1 MKIENTS
8 GVQWTQSPI
17 DANMIEMSGNLAF
30 VPTKNQFLAMKNKQA
45 NKVGFTFEE
54 TPINPEGSFISAL
67 FIDAIFLLSNDEDD
81 DFVENKI
88 ELYKAENGNYAFGL
102 KGSKHTYFLNPIKVS
117 ETDNRIAAM
126 TFWREPLLIC

>member
-67 FIDAIFLLSNDEDD
+67 FIDAIFLLFNDEDD

>member
-67 FIDAIFLLSNDEDD
+67 FIDAIFLLFNDEDD

-102 KGSKHTYFLNPIKVS
+102 KGSKHT
-117 ETDNRIAAM
+117 
-126 TFWREPLLIC
+126 

>member
-17 DANMIEMSGNLAF
+17 DANVIEMSGNLAF
-30 VPTKNQFLAMKNKQA
+30 VPTKNKFWAMKNKQA

-67 FIDAIFLLSNDEDD
+67 FIDAIFLLFNDEDD

-88 ELYKAENGNYAFGL
+88 ELYKADNGNYAFGL
-102 KGSKHTYFLNPIKVS
+102 RGSKHTYFLNPIKVS
-117 ETDNRIAAM
+117 ENDNRIAAM